1 MQFTNIINTKERQ
14 DQTSLQILQTQRITK
29 EYYGKHYFPT
39 KLGKMDKFLERHNLS
54 NLTKKYKTS
63 KDTYQLK
70 ELNQ

>member
-1 MQFTNIINTKERQ
+1 MNIK
-14 DQTSLQILQTQRITK
+14 RITK